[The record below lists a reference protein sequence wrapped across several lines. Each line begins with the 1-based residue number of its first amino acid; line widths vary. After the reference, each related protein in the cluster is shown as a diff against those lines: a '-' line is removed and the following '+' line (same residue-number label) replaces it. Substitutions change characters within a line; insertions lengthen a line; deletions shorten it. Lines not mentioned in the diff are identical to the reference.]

1 MNCPNCHHNL
11 EAVDVGG
18 IHINRCPNCKGTW
31 FDKNELR
38 VLKDRQANG
47 DYQWLNVDLWRDVDK
62 FRARRQQR
70 YTCPKDGNQM
80 TTVHYG
86 ESNVAV
92 DICSMCQGIWLDHD
106 EYREI
111 IRYLEETVDSSSSA
125 DYLKDVRNELAEVFE
140 GRESP
145 LGALQDIGKILY
157 LLEVRFTVEH
167 PTLASLMVGFPRF

>member
-1 MNCPNCHHNL
+1 MNCPNCRHNL
-11 EAVDVGG
+11 ETIDVGG
-18 IHINRCPNCKGTW
+18 IRIDRCPNCKGTW

-47 DYQWLNVDLWRDVDK
+47 GYQWLHIDLWRDIDK

-70 YTCPKDGNQM
+70 YACPKDGNQM

-92 DICSMCQGIWLDHD
+92 DICSTCQGIWLDHD

-167 PTLASLMVGFPRF
+167 PALASLMVSFPRF

>member
-1 MNCPNCHHNL
+1 
-11 EAVDVGG
+11 
-18 IHINRCPNCKGTW
+18 
-31 FDKNELR
+31 
-38 VLKDRQANG
+38 
-47 DYQWLNVDLWRDVDK
+47 
-62 FRARRQQR
+62 
-70 YTCPKDGNQM
+70 
-80 TTVHYG
+80 
-86 ESNVAV
+86 
-92 DICSMCQGIWLDHD
+92 MCQGVWLDHD

-167 PTLASLMVGFPRF
+167 PALASLMVAFPRF

>member
-1 MNCPNCHHNL
+1 MECPNCRHNL
-11 EAVDVGG
+11 ETVEISG
-18 IHINRCPNCKGTW
+18 IHVDRCPNCQGIW

-38 VLKDRQANG
+38 VLKDRQDNG
-47 DYQWLNVDLWRDVDK
+47 DYHWLNVDLWRDIDK

-70 YTCPKDGNQM
+70 YKCPKDGNLL

-86 ESNVAV
+86 ESKVAV
-92 DICSMCQGIWLDHD
+92 DICSMCHGMWLDHE

-111 IRYLEETVDSSSSA
+111 IRYLEETVDSSTAS
-125 DYLKDVRNELAEVFE
+125 DYLKDVRNEFVEVFE

-167 PTLASLMVGFPRF
+167 PTLAQMMTAFPRF